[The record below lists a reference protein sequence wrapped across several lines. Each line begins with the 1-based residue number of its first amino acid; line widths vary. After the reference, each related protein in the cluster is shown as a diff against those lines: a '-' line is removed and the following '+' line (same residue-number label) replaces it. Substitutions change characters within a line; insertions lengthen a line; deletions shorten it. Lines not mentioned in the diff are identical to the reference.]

1 MGCRGSLAE
10 RQGAAI
16 AAQRCI
22 RGVFGRPEAIKGR
35 RAAILRSLGGIL
47 AHLGGNCGQP
57 GLSSAS
63 STSLGTF
70 GLSWPVMRLLGE
82 MLGIVRGVESYLG
95 ALFDRLAVLFGRF
108 GGSIDCMWV
117 S

>member
-1 MGCRGSLAE
+1 MGCLGSLAE

-16 AAQRCI
+16 AAQRCL
-22 RGVFGRPEAIKGR
+22 RGVFGRPEAIKGN
-35 RAAILRSLGGIL
+35 RAAMLHSLGGIV
-47 AHLGGNCGQP
+47 AYLGGNCDQP
-57 GLSSAS
+57 GLSWAS

-108 GGSIDCMWV
+108 GGSIECIGV